1 MEEKKQ
7 KHFYNFKCSTCGHE
21 WRSYGFGK
29 RIVCPKCYEAKTG
42 KKLGQS
48 TERMAE
54 VRAMRNKKQP
64 KEEPA
69 AVSEDTVMV
78 AEREQPER
86 EVGTWTPGGGNDDS
100 KPQPEPKPAAEPR
113 QPNALEK
120 LLGFRIS

>member
-7 KHFYNFKCSTCGHE
+7 KHFYKFKCSDCGHE

-48 TERMAE
+48 AERMAE

-69 AVSEDTVMV
+69 AVSEDTVTV
-78 AEREQPER
+78 TETKQPKEEPTPPISAPIPEQQPQ
-86 EVGTWTPGGGNDDS
+86 P
-100 KPQPEPKPAAEPR
+100 KPQ
-113 QPNALEK
+113 EK
-120 LLGFRIS
+120 SFFREFLGF